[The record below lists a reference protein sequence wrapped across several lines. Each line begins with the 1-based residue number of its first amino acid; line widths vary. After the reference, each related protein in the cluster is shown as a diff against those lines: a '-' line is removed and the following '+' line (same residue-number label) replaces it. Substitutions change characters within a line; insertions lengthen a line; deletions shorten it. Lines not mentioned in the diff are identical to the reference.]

1 MLLLAWSLLSWSLLG
16 LLLGTLLILLSKLL
30 ILFLDLLEV
39 GHVLLVVSSSLQG
52 DEELGLLALSLL
64 PLHGDG
70 LGLDLVEIS
79 VLISK
84 DKICRKNIGSYLTK
98 FSEAMTLVDTAL
110 PRAWSSIVSKNWK
123 YFLQM

>member
-1 MLLLAWSLLSWSLLG
+1 MAWSLLSWSLLG

-30 ILFLDLLEV
+30 ILFFDLLEV

-64 PLHGDG
+64 ALHGDG

-84 DKICRKNIGSYLTK
+84 DKICRKYIDPYLTK
-98 FSEAMTLVDTAL
+98 FSEAMTLVDTAF